1 MEKKSNNLIYIVAI
15 DHNLSSLKNSNY
27 SKYCIKTWEYW
38 CKKNNVDL
46 IVNKTHDERFGRPTW
61 NKELIYEIGK
71 KYDKIGVIDSDTMIR
86 WDTPNIFNQF
96 TNEFCGVNDIADC
109 NWVLNSLKVYK
120 KFFPNI
126 SIDPMK
132 YMNAGV
138 IFFSNKHLKIFKQVL
153 DFYLL
158 NQEELDNWNKGGG
171 REQTILNYF
180 LEKNN
185 VKKKFLSYAWNLL
198 SIHRKDMF
206 KHNWQLNL
214 NNTPYFIKYGYI
226 WHFTGFPIEQRI
238 NIMNQTWDI
247 IKDKYII

>member
-109 NWVLNSLKVYK
+109 NWVLNSLKEARDDESWDLVK
-120 KFFPNI
+120 EVI
-126 SIDPMK
+126 SYIEEYEEFADDDIDQW
-132 YMNAGV
+132 AE
-138 IFFSNKHLKIFKQVL
+138 KI
-153 DFYLL
+153 DY
-158 NQEELDNWNKGGG
+158 D
-171 REQTILNYF
+171 
-180 LEKNN
+180 
-185 VKKKFLSYAWNLL
+185 
-198 SIHRKDMF
+198 D
-206 KHNWQLNL
+206 
-214 NNTPYFIKYGYI
+214 
-226 WHFTGFPIEQRI
+226 
-238 NIMNQTWDI
+238 
-247 IKDKYII
+247 